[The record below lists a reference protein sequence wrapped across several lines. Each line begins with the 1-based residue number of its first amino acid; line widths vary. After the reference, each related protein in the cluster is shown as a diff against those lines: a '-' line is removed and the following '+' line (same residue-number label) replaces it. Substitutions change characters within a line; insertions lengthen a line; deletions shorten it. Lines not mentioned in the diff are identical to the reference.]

1 MKDLKS
7 EPYKFTS
14 EEIFSGL
21 KKILQEVAPLKVVGE
36 ITPETSL
43 IEDFAFDSID
53 MMQMLIKIKENFLG
67 DKDLP
72 QEHFFNEIYCSN
84 EEQPVR
90 IENVCRLITEY
101 A

>member
-7 EPYKFTS
+7 EPYQLTS

-53 MMQMLIKIKENFLG
+53 MMQMLIKIKEHFLG

-72 QEHFFNEIYCSN
+72 QEQFFSEIYYSS
-84 EEQPVR
+84 EEQPVT
-90 IENVCRLITEY
+90 VKSVSRLIAEY
-101 A
+101 V